1 MTDED
6 INVLF
11 ESKEQLP
18 ETEKLKTAHVQF
30 VRNKD
35 VVTEYLTKMDYISYI
50 RTVTTME
57 PTSALQTIN
66 FVQKIDF
73 SDIINTDY

>member
-1 MTDED
+1 MCKVHCIWMTGEE

-11 ESKEQLP
+11 ENKEQLP

-35 VVTEYLTKMDYISYI
+35 VVTEYLTKMDYISY
-50 RTVTTME
+50 
-57 PTSALQTIN
+57 
-66 FVQKIDF
+66 
-73 SDIINTDY
+73 SDC